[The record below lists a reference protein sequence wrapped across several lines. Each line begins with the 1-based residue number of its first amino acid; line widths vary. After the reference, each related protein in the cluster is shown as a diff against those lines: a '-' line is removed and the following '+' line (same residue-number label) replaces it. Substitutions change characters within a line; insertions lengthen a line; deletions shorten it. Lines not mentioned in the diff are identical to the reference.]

1 MKVAVKVA
9 VIGAGWAGMAAAIA
23 HTQAGRQVTV
33 FEAARTVGGRA
44 RAVPGVLPDGTAI
57 TLDNGQHI
65 LIGAYAES
73 LRLMRLVGVDAESAL
88 LRLPLT
94 LQFPDGQGLQ
104 LPDLP
109 PPLDALLGIARAQG
123 WHWRDKLALLRTAT
137 AWQLRGFRCAPQTS
151 VAELCAALTPRLMA
165 EFIDPLCVSALN
177 TPAREASGQVFL
189 RVLQDSLFSGRGGSN
204 LLLPR
209 ADLGALFAEAAGR
222 WLQAQ
227 GGTLHTGHRVQRL
240 TCSPAG
246 GTGWRVDDT
255 PFDAVVL
262 ATTSTEAARLVET
275 AHAAPTT
282 LQGPESAAL
291 QAWARRAQALRF
303 TAIATVYAQTAE
315 PPHGLALS
323 QPMLALR
330 PASGQPAQFVFDRGQ
345 LGGPAGLLAFVVS
358 ASEDDRATLERQ
370 VLQQAHEQLGLQ
382 GLRVVQT
389 VIEKRATFACTPA
402 LQRPPQAVAA
412 GLCACGDYIEG
423 PYPATLEGAV
433 LSGTATAQSRLTP
446 AQA

>member
-1 MKVAVKVA
+1 MKVA

-23 HTQAGRQVTV
+23 HTQAGHQITV

-44 RAVPGVLPDGTAI
+44 RAVPGTLPDGSPV

-65 LIGAYAES
+65 LIGAYATS
-73 LRLMRLVGVDAESAL
+73 LRLMRLVGVDTDSAL

-104 LPDLP
+104 LPALS
-109 PPLDALLGIARAQG
+109 PPLDALLGIARAKG

-137 AWQLRGFRCAPQTS
+137 GWQLRGFRCAPQTS
-151 VAELCAALTPRLMA
+151 VVELCAPLTPRLMA

-177 TPAREASGQVFL
+177 TPAHEASGQVFL

-209 ADLGALFAEAAGR
+209 TDLGALFAEAAGQ

-227 GGTLHTGHRVQRL
+227 GGTLHSGYRVQRIARG
-240 TCSPAG
+240 PAG
-246 GTGWRVDDT
+246 STGWRVDDA

-275 AHAAPTT
+275 ARATPTT
-282 LQGPESAAL
+282 LQGPEAAAL

-315 PPHGLALS
+315 PPHGPVLS

-330 PASGQPAQFVFDRGQ
+330 PGVGQPAQFVFDRGQ

-358 ASEDDRATLERQ
+358 ASEGDRAT
-370 VLQQAHEQLGLQ
+370 
-382 GLRVVQT
+382 
-389 VIEKRATFACTPA
+389 
-402 LQRPPQAVAA
+402 RPRWK
-412 GLCACGDYIEG
+412 
-423 PYPATLEGAV
+423 
-433 LSGTATAQSRLTP
+433 AQC
-446 AQA
+446 

>member
-1 MKVAVKVA
+1 MKVA

-23 HTQAGRQVTV
+23 HTQAGHQITV

-44 RAVPGVLPDGTAI
+44 RAVPGTLPDGSPV

-65 LIGAYAES
+65 LIGAYATS
-73 LRLMRLVGVDAESAL
+73 LRLMRLVGVDTDSAL

-109 PPLDALLGIARAQG
+109 PPLDALLGIARAKG
-123 WHWRDKLALLRTAT
+123 WHWRDKLALLRRAT
-137 AWQLRGFRCAPQTS
+137 GWQLRGFRCAPQTS

-177 TPAREASGQVFL
+177 TPACEASGQVFL

-209 ADLGALFAEAAGR
+209 TDLGALFAEAAGQ

-227 GGTLHTGHRVQRL
+227 GGTLHSGYRVQRIARG
-240 TCSPAG
+240 PAG
-246 GTGWRVDDT
+246 STGWRVDDA

-262 ATTSTEAARLVET
+262 ATTSTEAARLVLTAQT
-275 AHAAPTT
+275 AHPT
-282 LQGPESAAL
+282 LQGPEAAAL
-291 QAWARRAQALRF
+291 QAWARKAQALRF
-303 TAIATVYAQTAE
+303 TAIATVYAQTSAL
-315 PPHGLALS
+315 PQGTVLS

-330 PASGQPAQFVFDRGQ
+330 PGAGKPAQFVFDRMQ

-358 ASEDDRATLERQ
+358 ASEGDRATLERE
-370 VLQQAHEQLGLQ
+370 VLQQAQDQLGLQ
-382 GLRVVQT
+382 GLRIVQT
-389 VIEKRATFACTPA
+389 VVEKRATFACTPA
-402 LQRPPQAVAA
+402 LQRPPQTVAN
-412 GLCACGDYIEG
+412 GLCACGDYVEG

-433 LSGTATAQSRLTP
+433 LSGTAAAGTP
-446 AQA
+446 VAATMA

>member
-1 MKVAVKVA
+1 MKVA

-23 HTQAGRQVTV
+23 HTQAGHQITV

-44 RAVPGVLPDGTAI
+44 RAVPGTLPDGSPV

-65 LIGAYAES
+65 LIGAYATS
-73 LRLMRLVGVDAESAL
+73 LRLMRLVGVDTDSAL

-109 PPLDALLGIARAQG
+109 PPLDALLGIARAKG

-137 AWQLRGFRCAPQTS
+137 GWQLRGFRCAPQTS

-177 TPAREASGQVFL
+177 TPACEASGQVFL

-209 ADLGALFAEAAGR
+209 TDLGALFAEAAGQ

-227 GGTLHTGHRVQRL
+227 GGTLHSGYRVQRIARG
-240 TCSPAG
+240 PAG
-246 GTGWRVDDT
+246 STGWRVDDA

-262 ATTSTEAARLVET
+262 ATTSTEAARLVLTAQT
-275 AHAAPTT
+275 AHPT
-282 LQGPESAAL
+282 LQGPEAAAL
-291 QAWARRAQALRF
+291 QAWARKAQALRF
-303 TAIATVYAQTAE
+303 TAITTVYAQTAALPQE
-315 PPHGLALS
+315 GTLFPYTTLFRSASPCWRCAPVRASPHSLCLTACSWAARRACWPLWSAPARGIAPPWSGKCCSRRRTSWGCKACASSRRLS
-323 QPMLALR
+323 KNVPPLPARPRCSAHLR
-330 PASGQPAQFVFDRGQ
+330 PWPTACAPA
-345 LGGPAGLLAFVVS
+345 
-358 ASEDDRATLERQ
+358 ATTL
-370 VLQQAHEQLGLQ
+370 
-382 GLRVVQT
+382 
-389 VIEKRATFACTPA
+389 KA
-402 LQRPPQAVAA
+402 LTRPRWK
-412 GLCACGDYIEG
+412 
-423 PYPATLEGAV
+423 
-433 LSGTATAQSRLTP
+433 AQC
-446 AQA
+446 

>member
-1 MKVAVKVA
+1 MKVA

-23 HTQAGRQVTV
+23 HTQAGCQVTA

-44 RAVPGVLPDGTAI
+44 RAVPGTLPDGSPV

-65 LIGAYAES
+65 LIGAYATS
-73 LRLMRLVGVDAESAL
+73 LRLMRLVGVDTDSAL

-109 PPLDALLGIARAQG
+109 PPLDALLGIARAKG

-137 AWQLRGFRCAPQTS
+137 GWQLRGFRCAPQTS

-177 TPAREASGQVFL
+177 TPACEASGQVFL

-209 ADLGALFAEAAGR
+209 TDLGALFAEAAGQ

-227 GGTLHTGHRVQRL
+227 GGTLHSGYRVQRIARG
-240 TCSPAG
+240 PAG
-246 GTGWRVDDT
+246 STGWRVDDA

-262 ATTSTEAARLVET
+262 ATTSTEAARLVLTAQT
-275 AHAAPTT
+275 AHPT
-282 LQGPESAAL
+282 LQGPEAAAL
-291 QAWARRAQALRF
+291 QAWARKAQALRF
-303 TAIATVYAQTAE
+303 TAIATVYAQTSAL
-315 PPHGLALS
+315 PQGTVLS

-330 PASGQPAQFVFDRGQ
+330 PGAGKPAQFVFDRMQ

-358 ASEDDRATLERQ
+358 ASEGDRATLERE
-370 VLQQAHEQLGLQ
+370 VLQQAQDQLGLQ
-382 GLRVVQT
+382 GLRIVQT
-389 VIEKRATFACTPA
+389 VVEKRATFACTPA
-402 LQRPPQAVAA
+402 LQRPPQTVAN
-412 GLCACGDYIEG
+412 GLCACGDYVEG

-433 LSGTATAQSRLTP
+433 LSGTAAAGTP
-446 AQA
+446 VAATMA